1 MRLGEITDHT
11 RVTLSKEHW
20 RMLEALGD
28 IPHAPEA
35 LALDLYGD
43 QEPETMHHVR
53 DILKCLVR
61 KRWVIAAPP
70 GTRQGYVLTRIGW
83 AVANAMELEED
94 ET

>member
-1 MRLGEITDHT
+1 MILGEITDHT

-43 QEPETMHHVR
+43 QEPETMHHWCGR
-53 DILKCLVR
+53 
-61 KRWVIAAPP
+61 
-70 GTRQGYVLTRIGW
+70 GG
-83 AVANAMELEED
+83 
-94 ET
+94 